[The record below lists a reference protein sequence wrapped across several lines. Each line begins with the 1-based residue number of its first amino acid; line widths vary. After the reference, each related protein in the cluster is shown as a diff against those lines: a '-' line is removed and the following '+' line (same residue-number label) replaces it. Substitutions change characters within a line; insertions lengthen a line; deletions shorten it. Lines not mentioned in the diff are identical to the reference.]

1 MGVTLRTDGKTYH
14 SAKNQ
19 IYRIEV
25 QNVKNR
31 PKAIGSPALEW
42 ISDLSGKTARITSIG
57 SHSLMVENY
66 SGIEKYAADCVC
78 LKTRCG
84 IIKAEG
90 ANLTLREVRKGALI
104 ISGDI
109 RHVELPCTIDS

>member
-1 MGVTLRTDGKTYH
+1 
-14 SAKNQ
+14 
-19 IYRIEV
+19 
-25 QNVKNR
+25 VKNR

-57 SHSLMVENY
+57 SRSLMVENY
-66 SGIEKYAADCVC
+66 TGIEEYGADCVC

-84 IIKAEG
+84 IIKVEG
-90 ANLTLREVRKGALI
+90 TSLSLSEVRKGALI

-109 RHVELPCTIDS
+109 RHVNLPCKDVP